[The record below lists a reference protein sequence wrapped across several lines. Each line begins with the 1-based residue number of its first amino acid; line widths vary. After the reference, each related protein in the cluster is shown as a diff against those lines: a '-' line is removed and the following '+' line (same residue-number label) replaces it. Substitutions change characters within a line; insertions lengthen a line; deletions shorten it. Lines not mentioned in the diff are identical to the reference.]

1 MRVLGGVQLQQ
12 TVALRNLL
20 RREQPIA
27 EDRVAL
33 HALLRPVGGRPERP
47 WRRPRGRR
55 RRTLI
60 DGLEGKELVERVRG
74 ESDRR
79 VQLVSITDAGRKV
92 VDAA

>member
-1 MRVLGGVQLQQ
+1 
-12 TVALRNLL
+12 
-20 RREQPIA
+20 
-27 EDRVAL
+27 
-33 HALLRPVGGRPERP
+33 
-47 WRRPRGRR
+47 
-55 RRTLI
+55 LI